1 MSETNAAAAAQSFLT
16 ELFDRMSIGVRV
28 TRSKLRGDQVV
39 VELDGDDADRL
50 EARPELVSAL
60 TLLTGQV
67 AGRASGERVRMLL
80 DIGGAFDARKELLEA
95 AADDIAR
102 IVERTGRRA
111 VLDGLNSSERRVVHN
126 RLSED
131 DSVKTRSEGE
141 EGDRRLLV
149 ERA

>member
-16 ELFDRMSIGVRV
+16 ELFDRMSLAVRV
-28 TRSKLRGDQVV
+28 TRSTLRGDQVV
-39 VELDGDDADRL
+39 IELDGDDADQL

-67 AGRASGERVRMLL
+67 AGRASGERLRMLL
-80 DIGGAFDARKELLEA
+80 DIGGAFDARKALLEA

>member
-16 ELFDRMSIGVRV
+16 ELFDRMSIAVRV